1 MDSLQEPDQLSPTTT
16 AGGAGA
22 SSSAAYAI
30 QPPGSLGVTTVGP
43 MHDSLRF
50 LAAGLTES
58 TAVGLAARFAAESAA
73 TQPAPTE
80 PAPTEFARPTESAP
94 ADRDSDTG
102 SPDSLEE
109 YLRNMP

>member
-1 MDSLQEPDQLSPTTT
+1 MDSLQEPDQSSPTTT

-22 SSSAAYAI
+22 PPSAAFAI
-30 QPPGSLGVTTVGP
+30 PPPGSLGVTTVGA

-50 LAAGLTES
+50 LAAGLSEN
-58 TAVGLAARFAAESAA
+58 TAVGIAARFAAESALRE
-73 TQPAPTE
+73 PAPTE
-80 PAPTEFARPTESAP
+80 PARPTESAP
-94 ADRDSDTG
+94 AGRDSDTG